1 MRDELKWKEMEEHNA
16 AIKWGVFD
24 SEVSSKD
31 GWPSVPED
39 GKWSDFEVG
48 VEVSV
53 EVRSEVGSLK
63 GDSACR
69 SSWL

>member
-1 MRDELKWKEMEEHNA
+1 VEGDNT

-39 GKWSDFEVG
+39 AKWSDLEVG
-48 VEVSV
+48 VEVL

-69 SSWL
+69 SSWS